1 MIHRS
6 KHLSVYVILI
16 GTLLFSL
23 GFNIVQHKRIKSLEH
38 LSGNSWVT
46 DVEYQ
51 KIKQEIER
59 LEKNPFG
66 VR

>member
-6 KHLSVYVILI
+6 KHLSVYVVLI
-16 GTLLFSL
+16 GTLLFSV
-23 GFNIVQHKRIKSLEH
+23 GFNILQYQRIKSLEH
-38 LSGNSWVT
+38 LSSNSWVT

-66 VR
+66 VK

>member
-1 MIHRS
+1 MIYRS
-6 KHLSVYVILI
+6 KHLSVYVLLI
-16 GTLLFSL
+16 RALLFSV

-38 LSGNSWVT
+38 SSHNGWVT

-51 KIKQEIER
+51 QIKQEIER

-66 VR
+66 LK

>member
-1 MIHRS
+1 
-6 KHLSVYVILI
+6 
-16 GTLLFSL
+16 L

-66 VR
+66 VK